1 MSESLVWTS
10 KLLDQ
15 ITAEVVHLDLT
26 LEGRL
31 ATAKALPEVV
41 NRLRYLER
49 VGLGYLT
56 LDRPTKTL
64 SGGEY
69 QRARLSG
76 CLGAGLIGVGYVLDE
91 PTIGLHPRDIGR
103 LIDTLRDL
111 RDKGNSVLIV
121 EHDLAVIS
129 AADVVIDLG
138 PGAGA
143 DGGHVVAIGSPNEI
157 ASNPSS
163 VTGPYLTSRG
173 HKPPEFVGAKVD
185 EQSRR
190 THVPRSPRPV
200 EPESPSLRLANVN
213 RHNLK
218 GIDVSVPLGRFVAV
232 TGVSGSGKSTLVME
246 VLVPAVREAL
256 AARSRRPEGEGQRTD
271 AIVIGPSEECDLCP
285 QSLQRLV
292 PVDQSPLGRT
302 SRSTP
307 ATYSGV
313 WDEIRKV
320 FATTKEARVRGFKAS
335 RFSYSSTE
343 GRCPECKGL
352 GTQKIEMKFLPDVFV
367 TCAACDGRRFNRQ
380 TLSIAFRGKTVAD
393 ILAMRI
399 DEAAELFASAPK
411 VHERLETL
419 TAVGLGYVALGQSA
433 LTLSGGES
441 QRVRLATELSAP
453 GKLGAAATL
462 YVLDEPTTG
471 LHPRDIERLIDL
483 LQRLVD
489 DGHTVLV
496 IEHEPMLIAQADWV
510 IDLGPE
516 GGNAGGQIVAAC
528 PPDELTKIA
537 ASHTGRAIAQFVSS
551 LRP

>member
-1 MSESLVWTS
+1 MPVSESLAWTS
-10 KLLDQ
+10 QLVDR
-15 ITAEVVHLDLT
+15 IAAEDPNLDLT

-56 LDRPTKTL
+56 LDRPTRTL

-121 EHDLAVIS
+121 EHDLAVIG
-129 AADVVIDLG
+129 AADVVVDLG

-143 DGGHVVAIGSPNEI
+143 DGGHVVAMGSPAEI
-157 ASNPSS
+157 ASNPLC
-163 VTGPYLTSRG
+163 VTGPYLASSESR
-173 HKPPEFVGAKVD
+173 PAEMAQQPARAR
-185 EQSRR
+185 SRR
-190 THVPRSPRPV
+190 ADAPRSPRPV
-200 EPESPSLRLANVN
+200 VAETPHLRLTNVS

-218 GIDVSVPLGRFVAV
+218 NLDVAVPLGRFIAV
-232 TGVSGSGKSTLVME
+232 TGVSGSGKSTLVMD
-246 VLVPAVREAL
+246 VLVPAVRKEL
-256 AARSRRPEGEGQRTD
+256 SRRGRKSDVGDQRSD
-271 AIVIGPSEECDLCP
+271 ANVNEASDFSLLCP
-285 QSLQRLV
+285 ESLQRLV
-292 PVDQSPLGRT
+292 PIDQSPLGRT

-335 RFSYSSTE
+335 RFSYTSAA

-367 TCAACDGRRFNRQ
+367 TCPACDGQRFNRQ
-380 TLSIAFRGKTVAD
+380 TLSITFRGKSVAD
-393 ILAMRI
+393 VLAMRI

-411 VHERLETL
+411 VRERLETL
-419 TAVGLGYVALGQSA
+419 AGVGLGYVELGQSA

-441 QRVRLATELSAP
+441 QRVRLATELSVP
-453 GKLGAAATL
+453 GKLGTATTL

-516 GGNAGGQIVAAC
+516 GGKAGGAIVAAC
-528 PPDELTKIA
+528 SPAELATLA
-537 ASHTGRAIAQFVSS
+537 ASHTGRAIKPY
-551 LRP
+551 L